1 MSQLQRQEGIIIV
14 SGGLMQI
21 PAVLTAKKLGLFTIA
36 TDGNPH
42 AAAFKHADLGVPID
56 TRDIA
61 ATVKF
66 ALENKERYNIKA
78 AFAGADVP
86 VEVANIAKALGL
98 PGIPVE
104 VAERSHSKALM
115 KERWLR
121 DGIPTPKAIEVGT
134 LKEAQLALK
143 EIGLPAMVKAIDNA
157 ASRGSKK
164 IVSENE
170 LSGALENAKAAST
183 TSRALIEQYI
193 TGTEQSVETI
203 IWNGRHYHCG
213 MADRQFGY
221 HPYHIETAH
230 VDPSELP
237 EETQRR
243 IYEVVDAAADSL
255 GINFGPAKADMML
268 TDKGPIIIEMP
279 ARLSGGFHSQYTTP
293 LSTGRDPIRAVM
305 EISLGRKLDESLI
318 TPSQSNVAVCSGI
331 FPPPGRL
338 KAVHG
343 VDAARQIQG
352 VEQILITK
360 KPGDVIEPL
369 IDNGKRVCWIIT
381 VGGSRQEAQ
390 NIFAQ
395 VKQTIRFEVEPL

>member
-1 MSQLQRQEGIIIV
+1 MSQSQRPEGILIV
-14 SGGLMQI
+14 SGGMMQI
-21 PAVLTAKKLGLFTIA
+21 PAVLTAKKLGLFVIA
-36 TDGNPH
+36 TDGNPK

-86 VEVANIAKALGL
+86 VEVANITAALGL

-104 VAERSHSKALM
+104 VAERSHNKALM

-121 DGIPTPKAIEVGT
+121 DGIPTPLAIEVST
-134 LKEAQLALK
+134 LKEATDALK
-143 EIGLPAMVKAIDNA
+143 QIGLPAMVKAIDNA

-164 IVSENE
+164 IVSESE
-170 LSGALENAKAAST
+170 LEDALANAKAAST

-193 TGTEQSVETI
+193 TGSEQSVETI
-203 IWNGRHYHCG
+203 VWNGRHYHCG

-237 EETQRR
+237 EQTQRR

-318 TPSQSNVAVCSGI
+318 NPSKSNVAVCSGI

-338 KAVHG
+338 QAVHG
-343 VDAARQIQG
+343 VDAAREIKG

-381 VGGSRQEAQ
+381 VGKSRPEAQ

>member
-1 MSQLQRQEGIIIV
+1 MSQTQRQEGILIV
-14 SGGLMQI
+14 SGGMMQI
-21 PAVLTAKKLGLFTIA
+21 PAVLTAKKLGLFVIA
-36 TDGNPH
+36 TDGNPN

-61 ATVKF
+61 GTVKF
-66 ALENKERYNIKA
+66 ARENQERYNIKA

-86 VEVANIAKALGL
+86 VEVANIAQALGL

-134 LKEAQLALK
+134 LHEAQLALK

-164 IVSENE
+164 IVHENE
-170 LSGALENAKAAST
+170 LAEALENAKAASST
-183 TSRALIEQYI
+183 ARALIEQYI

-203 IWNGRHYHCG
+203 VWNGRHYHCG

-318 TPSQSNVAVCSGI
+318 TPSKSNVAVCSGI

-343 VDAARQIQG
+343 VDAARAIKG

-360 KPGDVIEPL
+360 KPGEVIEPL
-369 IDNGKRVCWIIT
+369 IDNGKRICWIIT
-381 VGGSRQEAQ
+381 VGKSKLEAQ
-390 NIFAQ
+390 TIFAQ
-395 VKQTIRFEVEPL
+395 VKQTIRFDVEPL

>member
-1 MSQLQRQEGIIIV
+1 MSQTPRKEAILIV
-14 SGGLMQI
+14 SGGMMQI
-21 PAVLTAKKLGLFTIA
+21 PAVLTAKRLGLFVIA
-36 TDGNPH
+36 TDGNPN
-42 AAAFKHADLGVPID
+42 AAAFKHCDLGVPID

-61 ATVKF
+61 GTVKF

-78 AFAGADVP
+78 VFAGADVP
-86 VEVANIAKALGL
+86 VEVANIAAALGL

-104 VAERSHSKALM
+104 VAERSHNKALM

-121 DGIPTPKAIEVGT
+121 DGIPTPLAIEVGD
-134 LKEAQLALK
+134 LKEAQAALK
-143 EIGLPAMVKAIDNA
+143 KIGLPAMVKAIDNA

-170 LSGALENAKAAST
+170 LEKALRNAKAAST
-183 TSRALIEQYI
+183 TGRALIEQYI

-203 IWNGRHYHCG
+203 VWNGKHYHCG

-255 GINFGPAKADMML
+255 GITFGPAKADMML

-318 TPSQSNVAVCSGI
+318 TPSKSNVAVCSGI

-338 KAVHG
+338 RAVHG
-343 VDAARQIQG
+343 VEAARQIKG

-360 KPGDVIEPL
+360 RPGELIEPL
-369 IDNGKRVCWIIT
+369 IDNGRRVCWIIT
-381 VGGSRQEAQ
+381 VGKSKAEAQ
-390 NIFAQ
+390 NIFEQ
-395 VKQTIRFEVEPL
+395 VKTTIRFEVEPL